1 MNERRQKLVQQ
12 AFNILDQGGDGVI
25 DIEDIKSKYNARYHP
40 DVKQGKRTEE
50 EVLMEFIETFEAE
63 HNYLASQ
70 RPDGK
75 VTPEEF
81 LEYYENVS
89 MSIDDD
95 AYFELMMNNAW
106 RMNENT
112 TYNNEKKGWSN
123 KEEGTPKKVSENYKE
138 KFQIKK
144 TSTPQK
150 QKSKIADTPT
160 IEKLRKTL
168 QSRGGRGII
177 GLAKQFKIFDDNNN
191 KTLEYDEFC
200 KAMKDFRVG

>member
-1 MNERRQKLVQQ
+1 
-12 AFNILDQGGDGVI
+12 
-25 DIEDIKSKYNARYHP
+25 
-40 DVKQGKRTEE
+40 
-50 EVLMEFIETFEAE
+50 MEFIETFESQ
-63 HNYLASQ
+63 HNYLAGS
-70 RPDGK
+70 RNDGK

-123 KEEGTPKKVSENYKE
+123 KEEGTQKKVSENFKE
-138 KFQIKK
+138 KFPNKK
-144 TSTPQK
+144 PSNTQK
-150 QKSKIADTPT
+150 QGSKIGDNPT

-177 GLAKQFKIFDDNNN
+177 G
-191 KTLEYDEFC
+191 
-200 KAMKDFRVG
+200 